1 MALKKG
7 GGIWENCVFA
17 IVLCSTLPKSRAL
30 DLKKDLEL
38 QGAEVATIGAKIDVQ
53 NVTHIIS
60 ETIDFPE
67 YPSARQH
74 MIPVVIP
81 DWIAHSLMRN
91 KEAGIRPYTP
101 DPALIFSSVNI
112 SCADIPSGDKDAIIG
127 AVLAMGGVE
136 TNSLTK
142 LTTHI
147 CALTIDHPKCQHAIE
162 KNLKCKII
170 LPHWFDDCLKLGKR
184 IDEAPYLLPDPEIF
198 RKKPEDELPMPI
210 CDTVKGATS
219 PRPASILVP
228 TNSPSRCLTVF
239 DKKKVMISNDLEL
252 SQRSLK
258 VIEDLIKG
266 GGGSIISNVRNAD
279 IFICHWRD
287 GNDYKFASQAGL
299 DVGNLSWLYHLI
311 THNVW
316 TSPLRRLLHYPVP
329 RNGIPGFENFR
340 ITLSNYGG
348 EARTYLENLV
358 IAAGAEFTKSMK
370 QDNTH
375 LITAR
380 KNSEKCQAAQ
390 EWGIEMIN
398 HLWIEES
405 YARCAPQRLTDPRYT
420 HFPPRTNLGEI
431 IGQTQFDVETLEQL
445 YYPKDPSPSPDDSEQ
460 SEEPSLIIEKNKKTS
475 GTKIN
480 TNEGTLKRTE
490 TPNKSVA
497 TSRKARK
504 PVGHSNLETPS
515 NRRITT
521 ENENVT
527 PSSTGSRSAKVK
539 AATKIHGLA
548 SDITLYEKEK
558 KRKGS
563 VWGGERAAS
572 LIEKQGSLD
581 RSFSPLNKNGEFD
594 EALTEEGP
602 ASRSNKRLKNGHP
615 PPEIKLVITG
625 YKRWLQDHSKENSDT
640 KKLRLAGILITQN
653 VWNCTHLAAPSIV
666 RTKKFLCALASGPII
681 VSTDFV
687 DACIES
693 KDIPKVNDFIL
704 NDLENEKRFGV
715 KLEDALARA
724 RENRHNLL
732 RNVPIYCTET
742 VPNTP
747 ETYKDIVEANGGSFG
762 IYRGRQIIK
771 KKNPKDNDDDEPPE
785 PVYLISGTSKQEKT
799 LWPKFATMARDGNM
813 IPRIVMSEWLLDTAM
828 AQKHN
833 WDNKYLLYNE

>member
-1 MALKKG
+1 MALEKTG
-7 GGIWENCVFA
+7 CIWENCVFA
-17 IVLCSTLPKSRAL
+17 IVLCSTLQRSRAI

-38 QGAEVATIGAKIDVQ
+38 QGAEVTTIGAKIDVK

-67 YPSARQH
+67 YPIARQH

-81 DWIAHSLMRN
+81 DWISHSLMRN

-147 CALTIDHPKCQHAIE
+147 CALTTDHPKCQQAIE

-198 RKKPEDELPMPI
+198 RKNPEDELPMPH
-210 CDTVKGATS
+210 CDRVKGATS
-219 PRPASILVP
+219 PRPASMLIP
-228 TNSPSRCLTVF
+228 TDSPSRRLTVF
-239 DKKKVMISNDLEL
+239 DKKKVMISDDLDL

-266 GGGSIISNVRNAD
+266 SGGLITSNVRNAD
-279 IFICHWRD
+279 IFVCHWRD
-287 GNDYKFASQAGL
+287 GNDYRYASKAGIN
-299 DVGNLSWLYHLI
+299 VGNLSWLYHLI

-316 TSPLRRLLHYPVP
+316 TSPLRRLLHYPLP
-329 RNGIPGFENFR
+329 KNGIPGFEKFR

-405 YARCAPQRLTDPRYT
+405 YARCEVQRLTDSRYT

-431 IGQTQFDVETLEQL
+431 IGQTQFDVETLERL
-445 YYPKDPSPSPDDSEQ
+445 YYPQDPSPSSEN
-460 SEEPSLIIEKNKKTS
+460 SECSENPSSILEKNQNIS
-475 GTKIN
+475 SSNIN
-480 TNEGTLKRTE
+480 NNEDAVNRTE
-490 TPNKSVA
+490 TPSKNSGALRKS
-497 TSRKARK
+497 RR
-504 PVGHSNLETPS
+504 PIGQSNVETPS
-515 NRRITT
+515 NRKIT
-521 ENENVT
+521 NEKDNLT
-527 PSSTGSRSAKVK
+527 PLSTGSRSAKVK

-563 VWGGERAAS
+563 VWGGERAAN
-572 LIEKQGSLD
+572 LIEKQGPLD
-581 RSFSPLNKNGEFD
+581 RSFSPLSKNKELDVNS
-594 EALTEEGP
+594 AEEG
-602 ASRSNKRLKNGHP
+602 ATSRSTKRLKNGHP

-625 YKRWLQDHSKENSDT
+625 YKRWLQDHSKESSDT
-640 KKLRLAGILITQN
+640 KKLRNAGILITQN
-653 VWNCTHLAAPSIV
+653 VSSCTHLAAPSIV
-666 RTKKFLCALASGPII
+666 RTKKFLCAIAFGPVV
-681 VSTDFV
+681 VSTDFL
-687 DACIES
+687 DACLES
-693 KDIPKVNDFIL
+693 KDTPDVCDYLL

-715 KLEDALARA
+715 KLKDALARA
-724 RENRHNLL
+724 RENKHNLL
-732 RNVPIYCTET
+732 RNVPIYCTEV

-747 ETYKDIVEANGGSFG
+747 ETYKDIVEANGGTFG
-762 IYRGRQIIK
+762 IFRGRQIIK
-771 KKNPKDNDDDEPPE
+771 KKNPKDDDEPAE
-785 PVYLISGTSKQEKT
+785 PVYLISGTIKQEKN
-799 LWPKFATMARDGNM
+799 LWPKFAKMAREGNM
-813 IPRIVMSEWLLDTAM
+813 IPRIVITEWLLDTAM
-828 AQKHN
+828 AQELR
-833 WDNKYLLYNE
+833 WDIKYLLYNE